1 MTREEI
7 LLAALANAN
16 GQNPVELAKQM
27 QEFLD
32 GEPKPQP
39 KQSTIADYEAAMKR
53 TEEVMQHIAEAKND
67 PLDEF
72 YIDPN
77 RVPDNWT
84 LEWKTIPKEQVK
96 MILHAREAENKKP
109 KRNRAI
115 WGQEELHQLDQ
126 MLTVGSSF
134 KEIAIN
140 LDRSEKALRASYAR
154 LPQAIRLGAARMRLN
169 DGAGSFR
176 RRTHPTP
183 EDH

>member
-7 LLAALANAN
+7 LKAAIANAN

-39 KQSTIADYEAAMKR
+39 KQSAIANYEAAMKR
-53 TEEVMQHIAEAKND
+53 TEEVMGRIAEAKND
-67 PLDEF
+67 PSDEF
-72 YIDPN
+72 YID
-77 RVPDNWT
+77 RSKVVGGWDM
-84 LEWKTIPKEQVK
+84 EWKTIPREQVK
-96 MILHAREAENKKP
+96 MILHAREAEEKKP

-140 LDRSEKALRASYAR
+140 LDRSEKAIESVVRKIAAGYPIGRSKNAS
-154 LPQAIRLGAARMRLN
+154 
-169 DGAGSFR
+169 
-176 RRTHPTP
+176 
-183 EDH
+183 E